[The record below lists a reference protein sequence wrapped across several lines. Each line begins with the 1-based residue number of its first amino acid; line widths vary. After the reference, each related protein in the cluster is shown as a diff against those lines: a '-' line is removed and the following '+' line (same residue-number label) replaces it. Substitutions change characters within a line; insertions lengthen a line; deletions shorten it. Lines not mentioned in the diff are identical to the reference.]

1 MRPGQRPDFAR
12 EFRSELTEPE
22 RRLWTRLRRRQI
34 EGLPFRRQM
43 PIGPYIVDFAC
54 GDRRLVVEVDGETHA
69 HTQAYDDA
77 RSAYLE
83 QRGWRVLR
91 FWNNDVTGN
100 LDGVIERIFDALQC
114 PLPNPPP
121 QAGEGRRDR

>member
-12 EFRSELTEPE
+12 AFRAELTEPE
-22 RRLWTRLRRRQI
+22 RRLWARLRRRQI
-34 EGLPFRRQM
+34 EGLHFRRQM

-54 GDRRLVVEVDGETHA
+54 GEHRLVVEVDGDTHA
-69 HTQAYDDA
+69 DTQAYDDA
-77 RSAYLE
+77 RSTYLE

-100 LDGVIERIFDALQC
+100 VDGVIGRILEALQS

-121 QAGEGRRDR
+121 QAGEGKMQS